1 MSIDGA
7 LYYSSSYACNNDVG
21 PEQCRADVDSVT
33 KLKAITSAKH
43 ARCVLN
49 MCAPTTSSAGPTACN
64 FVHMAAV
71 FDQCKSDPD
80 DLLIQVDFAD
90 TGSAV
95 VDAHFA
101 SLNLPKPPYRDFEDR
116 LALALQHLGNDFAF
130 DSLIEQITGNWQ
142 LIQDAGSQARTTWI
156 SKSAVAGV
164 WLSERAQS
172 KAHGYWTQ
180 HQTNAVNKQTVWANG
195 QMSRAQK
202 CLTKW
207 LNR

>member
-95 VDAHFA
+95 VDAQFA
-101 SLNLPKPPYRDFEDR
+101 
-116 LALALQHLGNDFAF
+116 
-130 DSLIEQITGNWQ
+130 
-142 LIQDAGSQARTTWI
+142 QA
-156 SKSAVAGV
+156 AVP
-164 WLSERAQS
+164 
-172 KAHGYWTQ
+172 
-180 HQTNAVNKQTVWANG
+180 
-195 QMSRAQK
+195 
-202 CLTKW
+202 
-207 LNR
+207 